1 MKFLVTCFILLIS
14 FMRIFGSEITVS
26 FNEMFAQKLKNDKTF
41 EKYKT
46 FYPVKK
52 SFEKLNNTDKIIIY
66 PNPVSDQIVISSTA
80 NIFNIELTVNNYL
93 GEVIS
98 VYKCSE
104 LNINNPL

>member
-52 SFEKLNNTDKIIIY
+52 SFEN
-66 PNPVSDQIVISSTA
+66 
-80 NIFNIELTVNNYL
+80 
-93 GEVIS
+93 
-98 VYKCSE
+98 
-104 LNINNPL
+104 